1 MQEGPWAYSLRTSW
15 LVGHWV
21 VGLLLT
27 LYQDFSTFLSSS

>member
-1 MQEGPWAYSLRTSW
+1 MQGGPWACSLRIS
-15 LVGHWV
+15 WV